1 MSLTSS
7 ADAARPGNGGRA
19 QKARLFMAAA
29 LHGHPSG
36 ARLPWEPAPR
46 NHPGPLAVCSGPT
59 QTMKRSASALWQG
72 DLKKGHGSLSSDSG
86 VLKETP
92 YSFATRFE
100 DTPGTS
106 PEELIAA
113 AHAGCFSMAFSGDL
127 GKAGFVPERIS
138 TKATVVLEMF
148 GGNPKITEVHLEM
161 SARVPGISSDR
172 FNEIAANAKAGCP
185 VSRVLRAEISLDAKL
200 DA

>member
-1 MSLTSS
+1 
-7 ADAARPGNGGRA
+7 
-19 QKARLFMAAA
+19 
-29 LHGHPSG
+29 
-36 ARLPWEPAPR
+36 
-46 NHPGPLAVCSGPT
+46 
-59 QTMKRSASALWQG
+59 MKRSASALWQG